1 MALDTYAAL
10 QTSVAG
16 WLNRADLT
24 AAVPDFIALAE
35 PQITRRLIKDG
46 PVRQMLTRADA
57 VITGEYSVL
66 PTDFMGIRSMYVSGM
81 TSGSKIEF
89 CEPDKIAD
97 AKIREPNA
105 CGDPRLWAIF
115 GNTIQFWPWAADSE
129 GFSIEIGYW
138 QSIPPLSNTNTT
150 NWLLATYPD
159 AYLYG
164 ALVQS
169 APYLKD
175 DNRLTV
181 WGTLFTTIL
190 DDIVA
195 ADKIARFAPNLAPP
209 VLTYCP

>member
-35 PQITRRLIKDG
+35 PQITRRLIANG

-57 VITGEYSVL
+57 VITGEYSIL

-105 CGDPRLWAIF
+105 CGDPRLWTIF
-115 GNTIQFWPWAADSE
+115 GNTIQFWPWAADSD

-209 VLTYCP
+209 ALTYCP